1 MVTEQFIEVSG
12 HRLRVA
18 LALERPGTP
27 LLIFNGIGASVDLLK
42 PLIEQLDAPVVT
54 FDLPGVGASMPAV
67 IPRRM
72 SELARLASRLLD
84 ELQIDCCHVMGI
96 SWGGALAQEFAR
108 KFPNRVERLVLA
120 ATSSGH
126 LMVPPSL
133 SVMLKMATPLRYLS
147 AGYFRSIAGQIYG
160 GDFRHDPD
168 RAERHAR
175 LMTSPSIWGY
185 LSQIYAMTGWTSL
198 FWLHRITAPTLVLAG
213 EDDPIIPLVNARI
226 LTARLRNARLITYD
240 CGHLFVL
247 TRLEAVSAEIDSFL
261 LDSDSDYRQDA
272 HVSKMRS

>member
-1 MVTEQFIEVSG
+1 
-12 HRLRVA
+12 
-18 LALERPGTP
+18 
-27 LLIFNGIGASVDLLK
+27 
-42 PLIEQLDAPVVT
+42 
-54 FDLPGVGASMPAV
+54 
-67 IPRRM
+67 
-72 SELARLASRLLD
+72 
-84 ELQIDCCHVMGI
+84 MGI
-96 SWGGALAQEFAR
+96 SWGGGLAQEFAR

-126 LMVPPSL
+126 LMVPPNL

-160 GDFRHDPD
+160 GDFRQDPD

-175 LMTSPSIWGY
+175 LMTPPSVWGY
-185 LSQIYAMTGWTSL
+185 LSQIYALTGWTSL

-226 LTARLRNARLITYD
+226 ITARLPNARLSTYD

-247 TRLEAVSAEIDSFL
+247 TRLEAVSAEIDGFL
-261 LDSDSDYRQDA
+261 TEGVSDYEGDA
-272 HVSKMRS
+272 LAI